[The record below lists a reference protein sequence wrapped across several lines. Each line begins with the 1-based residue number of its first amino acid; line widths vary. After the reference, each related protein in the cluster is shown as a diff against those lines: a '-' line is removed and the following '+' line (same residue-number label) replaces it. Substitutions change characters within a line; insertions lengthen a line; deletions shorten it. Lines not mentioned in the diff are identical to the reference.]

1 MPDKVAPATSV
12 NDLPLGD
19 KFILRRKMCILAAKI
34 CILAAKIYILPA
46 EMYILAAKTHILAAK
61 MKFDC
66 PFKQIFFLCLRTL
79 GEMKSYLK

>member
-46 EMYILAAKTHILAAK
+46 KIHSICFINKL
-61 MKFDC
+61 
-66 PFKQIFFLCLRTL
+66 
-79 GEMKSYLK
+79 